1 MSNKSQEQFEKN
13 GYCLVQSAISNEL
26 RDVITQYALFDEMQ
40 NFSPEDYA
48 NAQVANAHSKYADPA
63 MESLLLLLHPIMEE
77 ATGLKLYPTY
87 SYYRVYRNGD
97 DLKTHKDRESC
108 EISCTLC
115 FNYSYD
121 DNKFKWPIIM
131 DGNSV
136 ALNPGDMV
144 AYRGCELDH
153 HRDKFEYPE
162 DAWHVQ
168 GFFHYVDANGPYA
181 SFKYDKRNIIGE
193 ILQKSPMIPQTK
205 QSYITFTK

>member
-1 MSNKSQEQFEKN
+1 
-13 GYCLVQSAISNEL
+13 
-26 RDVITQYALFDEMQ
+26 
-40 NFSPEDYA
+40 
-48 NAQVANAHSKYADPA
+48 
-63 MESLLLLLHPIMEE
+63 
-77 ATGLKLYPTY
+77 
-87 SYYRVYRNGD
+87 
-97 DLKTHKDRESC
+97 
-108 EISCTLC
+108 
-115 FNYSYD
+115 
-121 DNKFKWPIIM
+121 M